1 MKNLL
6 AILLVAIVFVACN
19 QEPKKEKELTVQEF
33 LINYNKEYQKLYYAA
48 SEAQWKL
55 NTYIVEDD
63 TTTAQLSKDA
73 EEALANFLG
82 SKENIEKSKQYLNEP
97 ELTEIQRRQLE
108 TILYNAG
115 NNPETAG
122 ELVKERIAAETKQ
135 TEMLFGFQTT
145 INGEKVSGNDINKIL
160 KESTDLEER
169 LQAWNASKEVGKTL
183 KDGLH
188 ELKRLRNGT
197 VQALGYQNYFD
208 YQVSA
213 YGMDR
218 GELMQ
223 TCMDMIVEMWPL
235 YRELHTWARY
245 TLAKKYNQ
253 EVPEMLPAHW
263 LPNKWGQEWGA
274 LVEFEGADLDAKLEE
289 KGAEWIVKEG
299 ENFYKSL
306 GFESLPQTFYT
317 KSSLYPAPKDANY
330 SKNSHASAWHLDL
343 DQDVRSLMS
352 VVPNTEWWGT
362 TLHELGHIYYFLE
375 YSHSDVP
382 IVLREGANRAYH
394 EAMGSLIGLAAM
406 QEPFLIDRGLMQAN
420 EKSDAMKKLMAEA
433 LDFVVLIPW
442 SAGVMTEFENDL
454 YVEDLAI
461 DSFNERWWALKRKY
475 QGIVP
480 PEPRGE
486 DYCDAAT
493 KTHINNDAA
502 QYYDY
507 AMSNILLFQFHNHI
521 AKNIL
526 KQDPHA
532 TNYFGNKEVGEFL
545 KGLMKTGATVDWRED
560 LVEKLGEPMNASA
573 MAAYFAPLLDY
584 LKKENKG
591 REYTLEEQL

>member
-245 TLAKKYNQ
+245 TLAK
-253 EVPEMLPAHW
+253 V
-263 LPNKWGQEWGA
+263 
-274 LVEFEGADLDAKLEE
+274 
-289 KGAEWIVKEG
+289 
-299 ENFYKSL
+299 
-306 GFESLPQTFYT
+306 
-317 KSSLYPAPKDANY
+317 
-330 SKNSHASAWHLDL
+330 
-343 DQDVRSLMS
+343 
-352 VVPNTEWWGT
+352 
-362 TLHELGHIYYFLE
+362 
-375 YSHSDVP
+375 
-382 IVLREGANRAYH
+382 
-394 EAMGSLIGLAAM
+394 
-406 QEPFLIDRGLMQAN
+406 
-420 EKSDAMKKLMAEA
+420 
-433 LDFVVLIPW
+433 
-442 SAGVMTEFENDL
+442 
-454 YVEDLAI
+454 
-461 DSFNERWWALKRKY
+461 
-475 QGIVP
+475 
-480 PEPRGE
+480 
-486 DYCDAAT
+486 
-493 KTHINNDAA
+493 
-502 QYYDY
+502 
-507 AMSNILLFQFHNHI
+507 
-521 AKNIL
+521 
-526 KQDPHA
+526 
-532 TNYFGNKEVGEFL
+532 
-545 KGLMKTGATVDWRED
+545 
-560 LVEKLGEPMNASA
+560 
-573 MAAYFAPLLDY
+573 
-584 LKKENKG
+584 
-591 REYTLEEQL
+591 